1 MGKEHI
7 KISWLDASGEKHPW
21 LTIADYDDPKHP
33 RRKYCFYDKSP
44 HVTWLEGMDYLPD
57 VLSYLWKNV
66 IDVKAIT
73 EDGVTIIVE
82 KA

>member
-1 MGKEHI
+1 MRKEHI

-33 RRKYCFYDKSP
+33 NRKYCYYERSP
-44 HVTWLEGMDYLPD
+44 WVTWFDDAENLQD

-66 IDVKAIT
+66 IDAKAIT